1 MVDWIDVNILAGETI
16 PMPPP
21 SDKDPGAEERYGP
34 SSLPSTL
41 AVAEESSR
49 VLKPVEESTVRAP
62 AGENGEGVPSPS
74 SCSEL
79 VEEIDLWWGSYA
91 TRTMLPS
98 FLVCIAATVAAA
110 WLTWIFLPP
119 GFFIPS
125 FVALAGS
132 IWLLQLVRWG
142 YRFFGFNYR
151 LTTRRVVCS
160 RGLLYGPGAELDL
173 ATVARVHVYR
183 RWDERLLQVGQVT
196 VLPDNPNVAPLIL
209 EGLVRPAAVAQM
221 IRTAAQKARG
231 QGVFQTRAATEE

>member
-1 MVDWIDVNILAGETI
+1 
-16 PMPPP
+16 MPPP
-21 SDKDPGAEERYGP
+21 IDKDPGVEDRYIP

-41 AVAEESSR
+41 GVAEETGQVS
-49 VLKPVEESTVRAP
+49 KPVEESTIAAP
-62 AGENGEGVPSPS
+62 ARENGEALLSPSPG
-74 SCSEL
+74 SEL
-79 VEEIDLWWGSYA
+79 IEEVDLWWGSYS

-98 FLVCIAATVAAA
+98 FLVCIAATVAVA
-110 WLTWIFLPP
+110 WMTWVFLPP
-119 GFFIPS
+119 GS
-125 FVALAGS
+125 VKLTFVALAGS
-132 IWLLQLVRWG
+132 IWLLQVIRWG

-160 RGLLYGPGAELDL
+160 RGLLYGPGAELEL

-196 VLPDNPNVAPLIL
+196 VQPDNPNVVPLIL

-221 IRTAAQKARG
+221 IRAAAQKARG

>member
-1 MVDWIDVNILAGETI
+1 MVDWIDVTIHPGETI

-21 SDKDPGAEERYGP
+21 SDKDPGAEDRYGP

-49 VLKPVEESTVRAP
+49 VSKPVEESAFGAP
-62 AGENGEGVPSPS
+62 TRENGEALLSPSPDS
-74 SCSEL
+74 GL
-79 VEEIDLWWGSYA
+79 VEEVDLWWGSYA

-98 FLVCIAATVAAA
+98 FLVCVAATVAVA
-110 WLTWIFLPP
+110 WLTWVFLPP
-119 GFFIPS
+119 GFVKPT

-196 VLPDNPNVAPLIL
+196 VQPDNPNVAPLIL

-221 IRTAAQKARG
+221 IRAAAKKAREE
-231 QGVFQTRAATEE
+231 GVLQTRASAEE